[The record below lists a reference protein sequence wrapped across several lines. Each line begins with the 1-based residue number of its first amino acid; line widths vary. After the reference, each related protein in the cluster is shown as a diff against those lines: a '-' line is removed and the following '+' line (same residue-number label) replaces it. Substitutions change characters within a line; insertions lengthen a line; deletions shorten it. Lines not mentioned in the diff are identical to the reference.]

1 MPDALDFELTLIDT
15 PGAYPGIGAEE
26 RGQGE
31 AIARNLATM
40 VELRVPIIAVVTGEG
55 GSGTVRDALAALSG
69 KPRDVL
75 VAERYDNFRRI
86 DAFEEE
92 SRLATTPRCS
102 PSPVTGRVGEQREPG
117 WGSELRVT

>member
-15 PGAYPGIGAEE
+15 PGTYPGIGAEE

-31 AIARNLATM
+31 AIARNLVTM

-55 GSGTVRDALAALSG
+55 GSGTVRDALAALSD

-86 DAFEEE
+86 GAFEEE
-92 SRLATTPRCS
+92 SHPPR
-102 PSPVTGRVGEQREPG
+102 
-117 WGSELRVT
+117 